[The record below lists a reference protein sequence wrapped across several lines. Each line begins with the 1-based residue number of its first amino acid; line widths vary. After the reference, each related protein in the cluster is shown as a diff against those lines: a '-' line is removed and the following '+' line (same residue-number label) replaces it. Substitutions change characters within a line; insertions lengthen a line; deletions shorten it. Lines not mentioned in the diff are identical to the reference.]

1 MEHNNEFATKG
12 QANLNTVLGSIGTAG
27 AAGLLGN
34 IGGIFGNGNK
44 SGCSEDHCVS
54 RFEAAQ
60 AARIAELET
69 ELKLRDS
76 NIYTDGKILEVYKYF
91 DGKIGCIEN
100 QLCEQKVYNATLNG
114 AVSFIQGQIAQLMG
128 LTKIVIPNGSVCPGW
143 GDATVTVSTGT
154 TT

>member
-44 SGCSEDHCVS
+44 SGCSEDHCVN
-54 RFEAAQ
+54 RFEMAQ
-60 AARIAELET
+60 QAKIAELET

-114 AVSFIQGQIAQLMG
+114 AVSCIQGQIAQLMG